1 VVLQKAWSLES
12 AKWAELFRLLSTSEN
27 IDFKQV
33 PFISGAQPSIPAE
46 SGVYLVVAK
55 PIIHLQGSPIK
66 NPSLKL
72 RELQN
77 VLYVGR
83 SSNLNKRFGE
93 HIKGGPATTSV
104 ADITRCFTSLTFWWL
119 AVSGTETQELEDL
132 LIRTFGPPANKV
144 NALQGT
150 WGQPRSAN

>member
-1 VVLQKAWSLES
+1 MALQKSWSLES

-27 IDFKQV
+27 IDFKQA
-33 PFISGAQPSIPAE
+33 PFIPGAQLSIPAE

-55 PIIHLQGSPIK
+55 PIIHLQGNPIR
-66 NPSLKL
+66 NPSMKL

-83 SSNLNKRFGE
+83 SSNLRKRFGE
-93 HIKGGPATTSV
+93 HINGGPGTTSV
-104 ADITRCFTSLTFWWL
+104 ADITRCFAGLTFWWL
-119 AVSGTETQELEDL
+119 TVSGGETQELEDL

-144 NALQGT
+144 NGLQGT
-150 WGQPRSAN
+150 WGQSRSAN